1 MILFEFEGKKLLSKA
16 GIPVPQSQVI
26 TSVDDPITVSF
37 PAVVKAQVLSG
48 KRADVGGIIMV
59 SNVDEAKEAI
69 QKMLGSTIN
78 NETVETILLEEKVSF
93 DSEYYFSIS
102 YDTDFR
108 SPVINFSR
116 SGGTGIED
124 RGVETF
130 PLDILDQ
137 IKSLPTVL
145 TDELDTKFIQG
156 ILDVFT
162 TQDCLL
168 LEVNPLVKSADG
180 SLMALDAKIKLDD
193 NALTRHEDWDFPP
206 RSAPGHTPTKRETE
220 AKKIDENDYR
230 GVAGSAFFDLP
241 GDIAVM
247 ASGGGASLTA
257 LDALIKVGG
266 KPANYTEYG
275 GNPPKEKVFKLTQ
288 IVLDK
293 EDLHG
298 LWVVG
303 ALANFTDIYN
313 TLSGLVEGLREA
325 RQTLG
330 KPLDIPIVIRRAG
343 PRDDEARKMLQE
355 VKDFDIHLYG
365 EEISITQSAKIIA
378 ELAEK
383 YKNMSR
389 S

>member
-1 MILFEFEGKKLLSKA
+1 MILYEFEGKKLLSQS
-16 GIPVPQSQVI
+16 GISVPQSQII
-26 TSVDDPITVSF
+26 TSVDDPLTISY
-37 PAVVKAQVLSG
+37 PAVIKAQVLSG
-48 KRADVGGIIMV
+48 KRADVGGIVMV
-59 SNVDEAKEAI
+59 EDEDQTRESIAKL
-69 QKMLGSTIN
+69 LGSTIN
-78 NETVETILLEEKVSF
+78 SETVQTILLEEKVAF
-93 DSEYYFSIS
+93 DRQYYISIS

-130 PLDILDQ
+130 PLDILDP
-137 IKSLPTVL
+137 IKSLPKAL
-145 TDELDTKFIQG
+145 TDELDTKFIQA

-168 LEVNPLVKSADG
+168 LEINPLIKTTDDC
-180 SLMALDAKIKLDD
+180 LMALDAKIKLDD
-193 NALTRHEDWDFPP
+193 NALTRHEEWDFPP
-206 RSAPGHTPTKRETE
+206 RSAPGHTPTTRETE

-343 PRDDEARKMLQE
+343 PRDDEARIMLQE

-383 YKNMSR
+383 YAKKGNS
-389 S
+389 